1 MQLDWTCRFSN
12 VKAILQLKKSLN
24 LGEISDHFKIIANK
38 LLELEGTFTDGFENN
53 IKHLLNN
60 KNWNLINCKQGK
72 PSISLRKCCNQH
84 AFELFCFPMIC
95 NEARAVVKSCDK
107 NSPFKDFNLSNLGP
121 LLSIPKLSNFVS
133 ITVRCGDEADIELIK
148 YTHILIEQLAH
159 LLGTLL
165 HVAENDGQTI
175 KEIFF
180 AAEKQLKDLKKT

>member
-1 MQLDWTCRFSN
+1 MS
-12 VKAILQLKKSLN
+12 V
-24 LGEISDHFKIIANK
+24 
-38 LLELEGTFTDGFENN
+38 
-53 IKHLLNN
+53 
-60 KNWNLINCKQGK
+60 
-72 PSISLRKCCNQH
+72 RKCGNQH
-84 AFELFCFPMIC
+84 AVELCCYTMIC
-95 NEARAVVKSCDK
+95 NEARAVVKSSDK
-107 NSPFKDFNLSNLGP
+107 NSPFKDCNPSNLGP

>member
-1 MQLDWTCRFSN
+1 
-12 VKAILQLKKSLN
+12 LK
-24 LGEISDHFKIIANK
+24 
-38 LLELEGTFTDGFENN
+38 LEGTFTDGFENN

-72 PSISLRKCCNQH
+72 LSIASSKRCNQH
-84 AFELFCFPMIC
+84 ALERFFFPMIC
-95 NEARAVVKSCDK
+95 NEARAIIKFCDK
-107 NSPFKDFNLSNLGP
+107 NSPFKDFNPSNLGP
-121 LLSIPKLSNFVS
+121 LLKIPKLSVFVS
-133 ITVRCGDEADIELIK
+133 ITVRCDDEADIELIK

-180 AAEKQLKDLKKT
+180 AAEKQLKELKKT